1 MSDSIVHG
9 GILLILCI
17 ACMFIGGVIKDWL
30 NKRLINKYGCIVVG
44 DRAYGELPGQ
54 AAKS

>member
-1 MSDSIVHG
+1 MTDSIVHG

-17 ACMFIGGVIKDWL
+17 TCMFIGGVIKDWL